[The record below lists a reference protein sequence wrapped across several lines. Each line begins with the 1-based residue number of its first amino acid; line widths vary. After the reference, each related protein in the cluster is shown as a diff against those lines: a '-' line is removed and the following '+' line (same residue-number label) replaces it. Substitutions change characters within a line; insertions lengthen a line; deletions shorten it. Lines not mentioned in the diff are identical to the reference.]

1 MTTKSHIWAAAAAL
15 SLALAA
21 DALWTSLPARS
32 GEARSSQG
40 SLIAAS
46 AIAQTAADPAALGA
60 RREGDDMV
68 LGKADAPAVL
78 IEYAS
83 LTCPSC
89 ARFHNEVLP
98 KLKSQYIETGQLKFV
113 YRDFPLD
120 RVALQAAQIARCV
133 PTERYFGFLELLFRQ
148 QEQWASGREAGPM
161 IERVKQFAS
170 LAGLPRDRATACAD
184 DQAMQLKIVAAAQAG
199 EKDYKVTGT
208 PALVINGKRHTG
220 APSFED
226 VDKAL
231 REILRKP

>member
-1 MTTKSHIWAAAAAL
+1 MTQKSYIWAAAAVL
-15 SLALAA
+15 SLVLMA
-21 DALWTSLPARS
+21 DALLTGLPATGREMRLS
-32 GEARSSQG
+32 LG
-40 SLIAAS
+40 SLIATPAR
-46 AIAQTAADPAALGA
+46 AQTAIDPAALA
-60 RREGDDMV
+60 PRREGDDMV

-89 ARFHNEVLP
+89 ARFHNDVLP
-98 KLKSQYIETGQLKFV
+98 KLKTQYIDTGLLKFV

-148 QEQWASGREAGPM
+148 QEQWAAGREAGPM

-184 DQAMQLKIVAAAQAG
+184 DQAMQLKIVATAQAG